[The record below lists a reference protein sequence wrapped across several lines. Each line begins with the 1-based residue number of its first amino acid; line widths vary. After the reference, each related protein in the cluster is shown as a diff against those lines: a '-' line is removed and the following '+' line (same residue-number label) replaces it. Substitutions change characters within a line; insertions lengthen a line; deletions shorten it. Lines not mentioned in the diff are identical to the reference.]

1 MAQEERQQIGRNF
14 IDLDK
19 VIASKS
25 ERLAKTMPGFVMRYL
40 KSIIHQEE
48 INKFLYE
55 NRNKYGLDFVDEV
68 VGYFNIDIPVNGLE
82 NLPES
87 GRHILVSNHPLG
99 GLDGMALMHTIAKKR
114 GDFVFPVNDLL
125 LFVPNVRELF
135 IPINKHGRNTDNI
148 RLFDETFKSD
158 KLILFFPAGLVSRK
172 RKGVIRDPEWKKTF
186 LSKARK
192 YDRDIIPVHIGGR
205 NSNFFY
211 NLANLRKAFNIR
223 ANIEMLYLPN
233 EMFKQFNR
241 EIPITIGKPIPVE
254 YFNRKEKKDNE
265 WAAVVKEHVYALGNR
280 QPLPINPEMH

>member
-1 MAQEERQQIGRNF
+1 MVQEERQHIGRNF

-25 ERLAKTMPGFVMRYL
+25 EKLAKSLPGFVMRYL
-40 KSIIHQEE
+40 KNIIHQEE
-48 INKFLYE
+48 INEFLYK
-55 NRNKYGLDFVDEV
+55 NRDQYGLDFVDKV
-68 VGYFNIDIPVNGLE
+68 IAYFNLDIRVTGME

-87 GRHILVSNHPLG
+87 GRYILVSNHPLG
-99 GLDGMALMHTIAKKR
+99 GLDGIALMHSIGKKR
-114 GDFVFPVNDLL
+114 RDFIFPVNDLL
-125 LFVPNVRELF
+125 LFMPNVRELF
-135 IPINKHGRNTDNI
+135 IPINKHGRNTENI

-211 NLANLRKAFNIR
+211 NLANLRKALNIK

-233 EMFKQFNR
+233 EMFKQFDR
-241 EIPITIGKPIPVE
+241 EIPITIGQPVPVE
-254 YFNRKEKKDNE
+254 YFDRKRKNDKE
-265 WAAVVKEHVYALGNR
+265 WAAVVKEHVYALGNK
-280 QPLPINPEMH
+280 QPLPINP